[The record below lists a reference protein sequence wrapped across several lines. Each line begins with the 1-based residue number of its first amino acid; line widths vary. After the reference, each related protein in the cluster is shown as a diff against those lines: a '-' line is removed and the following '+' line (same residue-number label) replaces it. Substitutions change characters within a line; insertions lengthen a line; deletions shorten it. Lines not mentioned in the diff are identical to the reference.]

1 VSPLFCC
8 SDFLLSRSSRKDF
21 TLVDLERTKALI
33 QKIVSSEGLE
43 LVEVEFKGGLNR
55 RILRV
60 FIDKPQGITHED
72 CQRVSEQLG
81 VELDVEDLI
90 PGAYTLEVSSPG
102 LTRKLSRQED
112 FERYR
117 GRLVKVQ
124 TQQAVEGAKTFRGI
138 LSGFDGATVTL
149 QLKGERTV
157 QVPFG
162 LISKASLDID
172 F

>member
-1 VSPLFCC
+1 M
-8 SDFLLSRSSRKDF
+8 
-21 TLVDLERTKALI
+21 VDLERTKALI

-43 LVEVEFKGGLNR
+43 LVEVEFKGGLNHR
-55 RILRV
+55 MLRV

-112 FERYR
+112 FEEISRKIGQIADAATGG
-117 GRLVKVQ
+117 GRENFSRHLDRVRWSNGH
-124 TQQAVEGAKTFRGI
+124 TSI
-138 LSGFDGATVTL
+138 
-149 QLKGERTV
+149 ER
-157 QVPFG
+157 
-162 LISKASLDID
+162 
-172 F
+172 